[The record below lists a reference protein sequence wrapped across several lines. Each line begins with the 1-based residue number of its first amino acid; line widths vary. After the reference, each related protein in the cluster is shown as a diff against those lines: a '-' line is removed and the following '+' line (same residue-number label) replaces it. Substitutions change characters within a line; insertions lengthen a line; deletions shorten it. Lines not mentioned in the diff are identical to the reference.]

1 MSTITELNPR
11 LLALTEAGVSAW
23 LDQIR
28 RSMVE
33 GGELARMVAVE
44 SLRGVTSNPAIF
56 EKAILGSN
64 DYDEDLRTL
73 AREKLDS
80 QAIYERIAIR
90 DVQLAADVM
99 AEVHRSSGGRDGFVS
114 LEVAPELAHDSE
126 GTIEQVR
133 SFWQRVDRANV
144 MIKIPGT
151 PEGVPA
157 IEQALYE
164 GINVNVT
171 LLFAVGAYERVAE
184 AYLSALERRH
194 NEGLSLDVNS
204 VASFF
209 VSRVDTLI
217 DRRLE
222 QLGRTDLAGKA
233 ALANARAAYLRFQE
247 LFSGG
252 RWEGLRDAGAVPQRP
267 LWAST
272 GTKNPHYPD
281 TMYVDGLVGAHTVNT
296 MPLPTLLAFADH
308 GSVTGPTAEQDPS
321 DDLSALAEAGID
333 LDQVTDELLTDGVV
347 QFEQA
352 MTRLLA
358 GIEERRAAVVTG
370 QPSRIQARLPLLLTA
385 AVGDRVRRA
394 VADNVAQRVWR
405 RDVALW
411 GEPGTPEIE
420 DRLGWLTVSEPML
433 EHAADLHAFAD
444 ECRAAG
450 FTDAVLLG
458 MGGSSLGPEVIR
470 RSFGSIPDALRLQVL
485 DSTHPDEV
493 LRVQESVD
501 LERTLFVVSSKSG
514 STIETLSHYRYFKA
528 LCRPD
533 QFVVV
538 TDPGSPLERLASDDG
553 LRRCFLNP
561 ADIGGRYSVLSYFG
575 LVPAALMGVNIE
587 ALLHRCQV
595 AEQMCAHYD
604 SSESNSG
611 LWFGA
616 TIGELARQ
624 GRDKLTFVISSPIES
639 FGLWAEQLVAES
651 TGKHGRG
658 ILPVVDE
665 PLSDSVDVY
674 GDDRVFVYRRNPQ
687 EPEERLDA
695 AIEQLAAAGHP
706 TITLPAHGP
715 ADLGRIFFLTEFAV
729 AVAGWVLEINPFDQP
744 NVQEAKDATARVL
757 ESGGA
762 APAVGSAGEGE
773 LRALL
778 GDLRPPGYV
787 AILGYLPTSDEL
799 DTAVAEL
806 RIAIRAATGVATTF
820 GYGPRYLHSTGQL
833 HKGGAATGRF
843 LQIVGASRARC
854 RDPGSWVLVRDADR
868 RAGGRRPGD
877 VAGPWPACR
886 AGRGGRRPR
895 RRSSG
900 ADRAD
905 HRDSS
910 GELSLCRAQPSPPRP
925 SRTTR

>member
-11 LLALTEAGVSAW
+11 LLALTEAGVSVW

-56 EKAILGSN
+56 EKAILGSS

-73 AREKLDS
+73 ARENLDS
-80 QAIYERIAIR
+80 TAIYEHIAIR
-90 DVQLAADVM
+90 DVQLAADVL
-99 AEVHRSSGGRDGFVS
+99 AEVHRSSNGRDGFVS
-114 LEVAPELAHDSE
+114 LEVAPELAHDTE

-133 SFWQRVDRANV
+133 SFWKRVDRANV

-151 PEGVPA
+151 PEGIPA

-171 LLFAVGAYERVAE
+171 LLFSVAAYEKVAE
-184 AYLSALERRH
+184 AYISALERRH
-194 NEGLSLDVNS
+194 NDGLSLDVNS

-222 QLGRTDLAGKA
+222 QLGRTELAGKA
-233 ALANARAAYLRFQE
+233 ALANARAAYRRFQE

-252 RWEGLRDAGAVPQRP
+252 RWEGLREAGAVPQRP

-272 GTKNPHYPD
+272 GVKNPHYPD
-281 TMYVDGLVGAHTVNT
+281 TMYVDGLIGPHTVNT
-296 MPLPTLLAFADH
+296 MPLPTLLASADH
-308 GSVTGPTAEQDPS
+308 GSVTGPTAEDDPS
-321 DDLSALAEAGID
+321 ADLAALADAGID
-333 LDQVTDELLTDGVV
+333 LDEVTDELLVDGVK
-347 QFEQA
+347 QFEEA

-358 GIEERRAAVVTG
+358 GVEEQRAAVVTG
-370 QPSRIQARLPLLLTA
+370 QPSRIQARLPILLTA
-385 AVGDRVRRA
+385 PVGDRVKRA

-405 RDVALW
+405 KDVSLW
-411 GEPGTPEIE
+411 GEPGTAEIE

-433 EHAADLHAFAD
+433 EHASDLHAFAS
-444 ECRAAG
+444 ECVDAG

-470 RSFGSIPDALRLQVL
+470 RSFGDIPGALRLHVL
-485 DSTHPDEV
+485 DSTHPDVV
-493 LRVQESVD
+493 LGLQDSVD
-501 LERTLFVVSSKSG
+501 VEKTLFVVSSKSG
-514 STIETLSHYRYFKA
+514 STIETLSHYRYFA
-528 LCRPD
+528 SMARPD

-538 TDPGSPLERLASDDG
+538 TDPESPLGRLASDDG

-624 GRDKLTFVISSPIES
+624 GRDKLTFVVAPPIES

-651 TGKHGRG
+651 TGKLGRG

-665 PLSDSVDVY
+665 PLSDSADVY
-674 GDDRVFVYRRNPQ
+674 GDDRVFAYRRNPHQ
-687 EPEERLDA
+687 PDERLDA
-695 AIEQLAAAGHP
+695 AIEALAAAGHP
-706 TITLPAHGP
+706 TITLPAHGA

-757 ESGGA
+757 GSGAEIAG
-762 APAVGSAGEGE
+762 GSAGSLGSAGDDE

-778 GDLRPPGYV
+778 DDLRPPGYL
-787 AILGYLPTSDEL
+787 AILGYLPASEAL
-799 DTAVAEL
+799 EAAVAEL

-833 HKGGAATGRF
+833 HKGGPGTGRF
-843 LQIVGASRARC
+843 LQIVGR
-854 RDPGSWVLVRDADR
+854 PERDAEIPGAGYSFGTLMAAQAAGDLQTL
-868 RAGGRRPGD
+868 RAHGRPAERVEAEGD
-877 VAGPWPACR
+877 PAAAVR
-886 AGRGGRRPR
+886 A
-895 RRSSG
+895 
-900 ADRAD
+900 
-905 HRDSS
+905 
-910 GELSLCRAQPSPPRP
+910 LSERITAILQES
-925 SRTTR
+925 